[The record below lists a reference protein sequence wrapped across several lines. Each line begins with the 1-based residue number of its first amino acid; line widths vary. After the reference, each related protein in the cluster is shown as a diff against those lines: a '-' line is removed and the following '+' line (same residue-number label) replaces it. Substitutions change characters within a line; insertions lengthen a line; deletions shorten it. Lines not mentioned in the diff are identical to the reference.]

1 MVAYSQRDY
10 RAALGEFRAL
20 ASQGDRI
27 AQYRIGKM
35 YYYGQ
40 GVPQD
45 YVEALTW
52 YKKAAERDNADALF
66 SVARMYNSGIG
77 VQRDYIEAM
86 KWYRKAA
93 ELGHGDSQTHLG
105 LMYYVG
111 MEVSRDHIEALK
123 WLNIASSLGVDVAP
137 RYSDIVAQRMTELQR
152 DERNPTGRFQT
163 TRKPRN
169 QQRQK
174 PADHGRCA
182 WSRSTRIS
190 PSMTPPLIS
199 SSSFSL
205 A

>member
-1 MVAYSQRDY
+1 MPRTLAATFICLMLSTPVGAGMEEAMVAYGQRDY
-10 RAALGEFRAL
+10 SAALREFRTVAGL
-20 ASQGDRI
+20 GDQI

-35 YYYGQ
+35 YYFGQ

-45 YVEALTW
+45 YAEALNW
-52 YKKAAERDNADALF
+52 YKKAAEQGYADALF

-105 LMYYVG
+105 LMYFVG

-137 RYSDIVAQRMTELQR
+137 RYSNIVAQRMTELQISEAQR
-152 DERNPTGRFQT
+152 MADDWLAEHL
-163 TRKPRN
+163 KP
-169 QQRQK
+169 K
-174 PADHGRCA
+174 
-182 WSRSTRIS
+182 
-190 PSMTPPLIS
+190 
-199 SSSFSL
+199 
-205 A
+205 

>member
-1 MVAYSQRDY
+1 MAMLRTLAATFLCLMLSTPAWAGMEEAMVAYSQRDY

-45 YVEALTW
+45 YAEALNW

-105 LMYYVG
+105 LMYFVG

-137 RYSDIVAQRMTELQR
+137 RYSDIVAQRMTELQTS
-152 DERNPTGRFQT
+152 EA
-163 TRKPRN
+163 
-169 QQRQK
+169 QRM
-174 PADHGRCA
+174 ADDWLAEHL
-182 WSRSTRIS
+182 
-190 PSMTPPLIS
+190 TPK
-199 SSSFSL
+199 
-205 A
+205 